1 MAGLGCQLGRL
12 GQLGQLGQ
20 LTPGRDGAGAPEL
33 GRLGQLGQLGQG
45 FLLED
50 CYEGAGWVPRF
61 VVRLAGIGQAGRTY
75 L

>member
-12 GQLGQLGQ
+12 GH
-20 LTPGRDGAGAPEL
+20 
-33 GRLGQLGQLGQG
+33 LGQG

-61 VVRLAGIGQAGRTY
+61 VVRRAGIGQAGRTC